1 MPNLEENGEWYI
13 NFLSFIVVFILD
25 FICLFFLRIRG
36 IYRIELMSFY
46 RFEPK
51 QVKEGGRGILGAAEK
66 KTASS
71 KAPAFYN

>member
-1 MPNLEENGEWYI
+1 MVHESLRQWQQMPNLEENGEWYI

-25 FICLFFLRIRG
+25 FICLFFLRIRV

-51 QVKEGGRGILGAAEK
+51 
-66 KTASS
+66 
-71 KAPAFYN
+71 